1 MEYQNLIKL
10 CKQAYNKKDLSSAY
24 KYWEMIYEVLDKKL
38 NNIDINN
45 EEERFKCYKEYNDYM
60 KQFTDKEVYDI
71 TDYGKA
77 KAYRQMEIERTHN
90 ILNESIKLYDLT
102 KDEKMK
108 SLDSFL
114 NLYEYCI
121 LKSETNKDRYEI
133 YDLQLDNVLDDEDKT
148 LKETIIRVVDMAVD
162 NEVNNR
168 EFITDEEGIEYVNSD
183 YVQDLLKI
191 QREYEKKEEV

>member
-1 MEYQNLIKL
+1 MEYQNLVEL
-10 CKQAYNKKDLSSAY
+10 CKQAYNKNDLSSAY

-38 NNIDINN
+38 GKIDINN
-45 EEERFKCYKEYNDYM
+45 EVERFKCYEEYNNYM

-77 KAYRQMEIERTHN
+77 KAYRQMEIEKAHN
-90 ILNESIKLYDLT
+90 ILNESVKLYDLT

-114 NLYEYCI
+114 DLYEYCI
-121 LKSETNKDRYEI
+121 LKSETNNGKYEI
-133 YDLQLDNVLDDEDKT
+133 YDLQLDSVLDDEDKT

-162 NEVNNR
+162 NEVNNG
-168 EFITDEEGIEYVNSD
+168 EFSTDKERADYIDSD
-183 YVQDLLKI
+183 YVQDLLRI
-191 QREYEKKEEV
+191 QREYEEKEIC

>member
-24 KYWEMIYEVLDKKL
+24 KYWEMIYEILDKKL

-45 EEERFKCYKEYNDYM
+45 EEERFKCYEEYNSYM
-60 KQFTDKEVYDI
+60 KQFANKEVYDI

-77 KAYRQMEIERTHN
+77 KAYREMEIKRTYN
-90 ILNESIKLYDLT
+90 ILNESVKLYDLT

-114 NLYEYCI
+114 DLYEYCI
-121 LKSETNKDRYEI
+121 LKSETNNGKYEV
-133 YDLQLDNVLDDEDKT
+133 YDLQLDSVLDDEDKT

-162 NEVNNR
+162 NEVNNG
-168 EFITDEEGIEYVNSD
+168 EFSTDEERKEYIDSD
-183 YVQDLLKI
+183 YVQDLLAI
-191 QREYEKKEEV
+191 QREYEEKEMC